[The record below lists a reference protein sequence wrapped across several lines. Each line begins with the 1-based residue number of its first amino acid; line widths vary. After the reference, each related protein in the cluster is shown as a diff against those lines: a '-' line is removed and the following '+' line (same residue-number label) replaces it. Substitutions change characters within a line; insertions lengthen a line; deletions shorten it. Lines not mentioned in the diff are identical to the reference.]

1 MYAVLLYCKQGATKQ
16 HVQKSRSCA
25 RNMPQC
31 ACATEG
37 RFSKDNVTSKKKKT
51 ESARKGLNA
60 TSVAQFASVSL
71 VNSVFRFV
79 CAVIIE
85 GFLAAYSASVSL

>member
-1 MYAVLLYCKQGATKQ
+1 MLQW
-16 HVQKSRSCA
+16 
-25 RNMPQC
+25 
-31 ACATEG
+31 ACATER
-37 RFSKDNVTSKKKKT
+37 RFSKDNVTSKKKKKT
-51 ESARKGLNA
+51 ESASKGLNA
-60 TSVAQFASVSL
+60 TSVAQFAAVSL